1 MARAYVTIGSK
12 FRPYSFEEQVAP
24 LMMLEQEHQRLE
36 DMYNSYYDN
45 SGAVGS
51 QLDST
56 LDKDIL
62 DKMYN
67 PYMKALNDA
76 ASSLATSG
84 ITPGSRSTLSYLRR
98 RYNNEIVPIQ
108 AAAQARQLARENW
121 TKMSAQDRTLMTNA
135 NPYMKGVS
143 EYMNGRSP
151 ETTYV
156 SGNELYQ
163 RGMNLSKAFS
173 QTMRSVP
180 QKERLALQNQYWAI
194 ENQYGADS
202 DEMNQFMQ
210 GVITAIPALGNQI
223 QGILQSSGI
232 YNNGFSQAD
241 RDKAYNY
248 LVEGMKA
255 GLSGETK
262 VQYLQNKQWELDHTQ
277 RTGSETAE
285 LPVKLPTYTI
295 GMGQTSDGAP
305 YEDLEKFSRT
315 LTLRDGSVSN
325 TELDRLISQY
335 GDSLKTISDIESKY
349 GRYTVMDNVP
359 VGSLGTSGATAI
371 AKGAT
376 GTTSRTE
383 GFQKEDGTFVPISS
397 LKPNEREAFDKARR
411 TIHGIAPSDNTPD
424 KQMKKIQDR
433 INVLTDKYGHIPGI
447 DTVDSIQKGIA
458 LDIAQASRERTGIVP
473 RVTPTE
479 QKNAVASILNGI
491 GLSAG
496 TEKSKS
502 RGLMDIASGK
512 MVSNRELDNLIHDN
526 NSTEGR
532 FQVVST
538 DDEPI
543 VIYDN
548 ETGKSYAPYGT
559 MYEVDS
565 YRRRYHS
572 LNNFLKDYS
581 NSESGIG
588 NKNAEIS
595 ELNLSILRNYGIMPA
610 GGGMDLGDGY
620 TGFITYSG
628 DNDIMKIIVKNDPYT
643 GLGKIVGISSL
654 DDELGYGELRGNFIK
669 DASSGF
675 LHDIFVQNQA
685 K

>member
-45 SGAVGS
+45 SGVVGS

-76 ASSLATSG
+76 ASSLAISG

-108 AAAQARQLARENW
+108 AAVQARQLARENW

-156 SGNELYQ
+156 SGNELYS
-163 RGMNLSKAFS
+163 RGQALSKAMS
-173 QTMRSVP
+173 NVLRNIPS
-180 QKERLALQNQYWAI
+180 EEALALQDQYWRIA
-194 ENQYGADS
+194 QQKGFDS
-202 DEMNQFMQ
+202 DEM
-210 GVITAIPALGNQI
+210 LGFLNGIADAVPELSRQVEQI
-223 QGILQSSGI
+223 MQSSGI
-232 YNNGFSQAD
+232 YNKGFTESDVNRARQ
-241 RDKAYNY
+241 YII
-248 LVEGMKA
+248 EGMA
-255 GLSGETK
+255 SGMSGDTK
-262 VQYLQNKQWELDHTQ
+262 IQYLQNKQWELDHTP

-305 YEDLEKFSRT
+305 YKDLEEFSRT
-315 LTLRDGSVSN
+315 LTLRNGSVSN
-325 TELDRLISQY
+325 IELDRLISQY

-397 LKPNEREAFDKARR
+397 LKSGEREAFDKARR
-411 TIHGIAPSDNTPD
+411 TVYGIAPSDNTPD

-433 INVLTDKYGHIPGI
+433 INMLTDKYSHIPGK
-447 DTVDSIQKGIA
+447 DAVDSIQKGIA

-502 RGLMDIASGK
+502 RGLMDIESGK
-512 MVSNRELDNLIHDN
+512 MISNRELDNLIHDN

-543 VIYDN
+543 VVYDN

-559 MYEVDS
+559 MYEIDS

-588 NKNAEIS
+588 NKDAEIS

-610 GGGMDLGDGY
+610 GGGRDLGDGY
-620 TGFITYSG
+620 KGFITYSE
-628 DNDIMKIIVKNDPYT
+628 DNDIVKIIVKRDPYT
-643 GLGKIVGISSL
+643 GFGKIVGMSTL
-654 DDELGYGELRGNFIK
+654 NDELGYGEYRGNFIK

-675 LHDIFVQNQA
+675 LHDIFIQNQA

>member
-76 ASSLATSG
+76 AASLATSG

-108 AAAQARQLARENW
+108 AAVQARQQARENW

-194 ENQYGADS
+194 ENQYGANS
-202 DEMNQFMQ
+202 EEMNQFMQ

-232 YNNGFSQAD
+232 YSNGFTQVD

-262 VQYLQNKQWELDHTQ
+262 VQYMQNRAWEPAVTPTRNPPEKPAYNGINFTQNNFGTITNDALESDYEFATSLSSENGKIRSPKMIDIENRRAEKAKEAQQKLDKWYKRNHVTEEDMRGWRPNKEDRSDAVKHISGLEMQNWVYLRKQIQRANEFSPEEMETPEYKRYMQEERRIQELAERYKSFSDDPYKAIQKGVELDKYMASEPVAEWTMNLSPTQ
-277 RTGSETAE
+277 M
-285 LPVKLPTYTI
+285 KTI
-295 GMGQTSDGAP
+295 MN
-305 YEDLEKFSRT
+305 
-315 LTLRDGSVSN
+315 SVSN
-325 TELDRLISQY
+325 SVKSLYSEDYAKSKSIGLFDVRTGKKLSSSELDKLTQDGSFEEEFSPV
-335 GDSLKTISDIESKY
+335 GNSKY
-349 GRYTVMDNVP
+349 GWTFRGPNGRLYE
-359 VGSLGTSGATAI
+359 L
-371 AKGAT
+371 KG
-376 GTTSRTE
+376 
-383 GFQKEDGTFVPISS
+383 
-397 LKPNEREAFDKARR
+397 NE
-411 TIHGIAPSDNTPD
+411 
-424 KQMKKIQDR
+424 
-433 INVLTDKYGHIPGI
+433 
-447 DTVDSIQKGIA
+447 TVDNANNAFRKAKDA
-458 LDIAQASRERTGIVP
+458 LTTFNNTTNNKAVDVSLYQYNMA
-473 RVTPTE
+473 
-479 QKNAVASILNGI
+479 NALNDASILGQGEKLEDTNYIIHRIKVNGEYMNI
-491 GLSAG
+491 ISVPTVDEITGVPVERVVGYTSESDQIENEG
-496 TEKSKS
+496 
-502 RGLMDIASGK
+502 
-512 MVSNRELDNLIHDN
+512 RE
-526 NSTEGR
+526 EGR
-532 FQVVST
+532 F
-538 DDEPI
+538 
-543 VIYDN
+543 
-548 ETGKSYAPYGT
+548 
-559 MYEVDS
+559 M
-565 YRRRYHS
+565 
-572 LNNFLKDYS
+572 
-581 NSESGIG
+581 
-588 NKNAEIS
+588 
-595 ELNLSILRNYGIMPA
+595 A
-610 GGGMDLGDGY
+610 G
-620 TGFITYSG
+620 
-628 DNDIMKIIVKNDPYT
+628 V
-643 GLGKIVGISSL
+643 
-654 DDELGYGELRGNFIK
+654 IK
-669 DASSGF
+669 DTGNYFTNFWQSE
-675 LHDIFVQNQA
+675 I
-685 K
+685 